1 MPLGPN
7 REVQCP
13 SASSSYALRASWPI
27 FISALPLAAYTPW
40 SRWRYSSCLYEG
52 HLHKGTA
59 MPASQI
65 KLQKEC
71 VMAGLYLGVAVS
83 GVNALVAT
91 GLIILTR
98 FLIFV

>member
-1 MPLGPN
+1 
-7 REVQCP
+7 
-13 SASSSYALRASWPI
+13 
-27 FISALPLAAYTPW
+27 
-40 SRWRYSSCLYEG
+40 
-52 HLHKGTA
+52 

-91 GLIILTR
+91 GLIIALM
-98 FLIFV
+98 